1 MVKEREGRNP
11 NKWRENLF
19 MAVLNFLIAITAL
32 IIAILAYQRSAG
44 SKDLKTQVNSLRK
57 KTADTLAKMEK
68 ALRKGGKEDEQSSKD
83 GQSD

>member
-11 NKWRENLF
+11 NKRRENLF